1 MHAAAAPLIK
11 TRRGGRRREGRL
23 PAACVLVAGAA
34 GGHCRGVAP
43 AGGRSSGLGGRA
55 GATPGMPGMLAW
67 LLVSTVLFTGADA
80 RPLDWLRSRDP
91 GSLHPAS
98 ATTSPAG
105 DTLKLS
111 NGLVSRTFALAPNW
125 ATVDLSLEQGDQ
137 GAGQTF
143 LRGLSPEAK
152 LFLQGVQD
160 PVDVGGLVG
169 EQRYLLWYPQT
180 VNLTADPEAFRYV
193 GHELTK
199 PVARFPWRPQ
209 RNSDNA
215 SWPPNGVHLAVHFE
229 PPAAGNN
236 SNSSMTERDNFEIPC
251 QPDQSGAI
259 KCLTGHAAC
268 DNTTVA
274 DQCTLPWPTA
284 VAVCESWPECR
295 ALNCARG
302 RSCQARAHTKGQPSA
317 GAVSFAKGAPPFPYP
332 DLRVTVH
339 YELYDG
345 LPAITKWVDVQN
357 IATADQPPRSANA
370 FAVELPAEPML
381 AQLTVERVH
390 VPWHLRQRYHC
401 ETDFMPQIGVRNS
414 FEDAG
419 WFPASGHYSANFTG
433 LTNPPGNLWRYDTEL
448 MGPWGQDDSLHYWYD
463 MGMNETLL
471 EVQYLVRRTIL
482 LSADQFR
489 IEILHQFRIGILHL
503 FDC

>member
-1 MHAAAAPLIK
+1 
-11 TRRGGRRREGRL
+11 
-23 PAACVLVAGAA
+23 
-34 GGHCRGVAP
+34 
-43 AGGRSSGLGGRA
+43 
-55 GATPGMPGMLAW
+55 
-67 LLVSTVLFTGADA
+67 
-80 RPLDWLRSRDP
+80 
-91 GSLHPAS
+91 
-98 ATTSPAG
+98 
-105 DTLKLS
+105 
-111 NGLVSRTFALAPNW
+111 
-125 ATVDLSLEQGDQ
+125 
-137 GAGQTF
+137 
-143 LRGLSPEAK
+143 
-152 LFLQGVQD
+152 
-160 PVDVGGLVG
+160 
-169 EQRYLLWYPQT
+169 
-180 VNLTADPEAFRYV
+180 
-193 GHELTK
+193 
-199 PVARFPWRPQ
+199 
-209 RNSDNA
+209 
-215 SWPPNGVHLAVHFE
+215 
-229 PPAAGNN
+229 
-236 SNSSMTERDNFEIPC
+236 
-251 QPDQSGAI
+251 
-259 KCLTGHAAC
+259 
-268 DNTTVA
+268 
-274 DQCTLPWPTA
+274 
-284 VAVCESWPECR
+284 
-295 ALNCARG
+295 
-302 RSCQARAHTKGQPSA
+302 
-317 GAVSFAKGAPPFPYP
+317 
-332 DLRVTVH
+332 VTVH